1 MSEVEL
7 ALKHLDNLNQRIDMT
22 KTITTYD
29 RGYPS
34 VELMIKHIIL
44 NSFFVI
50 RLRSS
55 DFDKEISK
63 MKTDDEI
70 INININR
77 NRTQSFHNEELKNK
91 AYQIGRLPIRI
102 TKIQLINK
110 KGQKYT
116 EILASNLP
124 FEDFNSEDLKEI
136 YGKRWKIETNF
147 DRLKNIIHIENFSG
161 YSEEII
167 KQDFYANTFM
177 FNFLMAMKLDAD
189 LKVKEKHKD
198 KELKHEYKTNLNVLY
213 GLIKLDIPD
222 LLSDD
227 PIEKKNAIQRILKT
241 AQSNLV
247 EKNKTFHRN
256 PDRIIKDPTN
266 KFPPTQRDPC

>member
-70 INININR
+70 INININQ

-110 KGQKYT
+110 KGQEYT

-247 EKNKTFHRN
+247 EKKINHFIET
-256 PDRIIKDPTN
+256 PIE
-266 KFPPTQRDPC
+266 

>member
-1 MSEVEL
+1 
-7 ALKHLDNLNQRIDMT
+7 
-22 KTITTYD
+22 
-29 RGYPS
+29 
-34 VELMIKHIIL
+34 
-44 NSFFVI
+44 
-50 RLRSS
+50 
-55 DFDKEISK
+55 
-63 MKTDDEI
+63 
-70 INININR
+70 
-77 NRTQSFHNEELKNK
+77 
-91 AYQIGRLPIRI
+91 
-102 TKIQLINK
+102 
-110 KGQKYT
+110 
-116 EILASNLP
+116 
-124 FEDFNSEDLKEI
+124 
-136 YGKRWKIETNF
+136 
-147 DRLKNIIHIENFSG
+147 
-161 YSEEII
+161 
-167 KQDFYANTFM
+167 
-177 FNFLMAMKLDAD
+177 MAMKLDAD